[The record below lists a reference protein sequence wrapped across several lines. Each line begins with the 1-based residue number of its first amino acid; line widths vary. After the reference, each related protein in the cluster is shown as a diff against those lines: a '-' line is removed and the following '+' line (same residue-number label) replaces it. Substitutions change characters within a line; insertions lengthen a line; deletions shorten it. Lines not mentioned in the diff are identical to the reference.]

1 MTEDKKKDDHDLA
14 EQVEALLHDGE
25 TLLWW
30 DRLSDKSIMGGFG
43 RTLVL
48 FTLAVNIVI
57 VLLIFAPSLVP
68 SMNSLS
74 WLTLPLLVVDCIC
87 LLFILLYF
95 AFGLVTGG
103 VNVITSERV
112 LVADLHSKKVL
123 RFMNLDSLTTIRVR
137 QSRNDRGDLTFFRD
151 DSGEYPATAKHP
163 RRIAMR
169 GLRYFSRVLEL
180 LREET
185 DVLDP

>member
-14 EQVEALLHDGE
+14 EQVEALLQEGE

-30 DRLSDKSIMGGFG
+30 DKLSDKSILGGFG
-43 RTLVL
+43 RTLVI
-48 FTLAVNIVI
+48 FTLAVNILI
-57 VLLIFAPSLVP
+57 LLLIFAPSFVS

-112 LVADLHSKKVL
+112 MVADLHSKKVL
-123 RFMNLDSLTTIRVR
+123 RYLNLDSLTSIRVR

-151 DSGEYPATAKHP
+151 DNSEDPATANHP

-169 GLRYFSRVLEL
+169 GLRHFSRVLEL

-185 DVLDP
+185 NVLDP